1 MAFGF
6 GIFKWYQTLNIQNIY
21 VTGNIILKESDI
33 IDEAGLINYP
43 KIYTVNTEKIENKLS
58 KNPLVN
64 KVHVT
69 KSLFGK
75 IVITIEENEVLY
87 RDMAGNVM
95 LSNGVMI
102 EDNSYIGIPTLINE
116 VTDVEDKFITKL
128 RLIDK
133 DILRRV
139 SEISYDPTNL
149 DKERFKLFMTDGNYV
164 YITLSKIEL
173 VNSYN
178 EIYPTLDNKKG
189 ILYLDSGN
197 HFEIKTEN
205 T

>member
-149 DKERFKLFMTDGNYV
+149 DKERFKFFMTDGNYV

>member
-21 VTGNIILKESDI
+21 VTGNTILKESDI

-149 DKERFKLFMTDGNYV
+149 DKERFKFFMTDGNYV

>member
-21 VTGNIILKESDI
+21 VTGNTILKESDI